1 MASYDE
7 EFVAAVSSIALAGD
21 GLVLGAGMAL
31 LALRTWLKYRSH
43 AKALKRLEDT
53 PLSHI
58 ADLRSLLLLNP
69 EEQSARDGSKSEYNS
84 KSVPQIASKEQ
95 QHEDVL
101 VIVRGSVQPKS
112 YVDSNGRGQNEEI
125 VVAENAGQKAVLV
138 EKSQTFLYNEKR
150 GIFGWRLEWRGL
162 FGWSSLKEKVTNSRK
177 MVPFVLVEGFAGKR
191 PAFICVDLAD
201 SRHPLPLTTVSHQL
215 YPAQA
220 SSYTFLQ
227 AMFGQRYMDAHQQEH
242 MTHESELFFKDRFC
256 FDVKWIFTFLAD
268 QQMQQTCSSSIGF
281 IYIDIS
287 CFKVF
292 A

>member
-177 MVPFVLVEGFAGKR
+177 MV
-191 PAFICVDLAD
+191 
-201 SRHPLPLTTVSHQL
+201 
-215 YPAQA
+215 
-220 SSYTFLQ
+220 LQ
-227 AMFGQRYMDAHQQEH
+227 A
-242 MTHESELFFKDRFC
+242 KDLLLY
-256 FDVKWIFTFLAD
+256 VLT
-268 QQMQQTCSSSIGF
+268 
-281 IYIDIS
+281 
-287 CFKVF
+287 
-292 A
+292 